1 MEIFSLL
8 GKIAVSND
16 EANENIEETTSKAST
31 MGEKLQ
37 NGLEKV
43 GKACVVAATAA
54 ATAVVALSK
63 SSIEAYA
70 DYEQLTGGVETL
82 FKNSASTIQDYAD
95 RAYQTAGLSA
105 NEYMETVTSFSAS
118 LLQSLGGD
126 TAAAAEYADMAITDM
141 ADNANKM
148 GSSMESIQNAYQGF
162 AKQNYTM
169 LDNLKLGY
177 GGTQAEMERLIKD
190 AAALDDSF
198 KLCYDTNGELVYSYS
213 DIVDA
218 IHIVQTE
225 MGITGTTAAEASETI
240 SGSIASMKGAWKN
253 LLTALAAE
261 DWDVGVYVSNLVDSV
276 LTVAKNLMPRI
287 QTLLPNISAGVS
299 QLFTSLMPYI
309 TPMIETLLPG
319 VIEGAIALLT
329 ALVVELPGILAIL
342 IEQIPSIL
350 LQIGTALTAAFP
362 VLLET
367 VKGLFGQIWDY
378 IAVELL
384 GTEADFETSFGVIQ
398 ELFNGLW
405 TVLQSLWDEIG
416 QPIWEAI
423 QECVGIVRE
432 VFSSRMSE
440 IQEFV
445 STCFSDIQ
453 AFWTNNLQ
461 PCFQAIGEFIE
472 NVLAPTFES
481 VFNGIIG
488 PVIDTVFNFIK
499 DIWENTLKPVFTG
512 ITDFLTGIFTGN
524 WQQVWDGIL
533 SILTGIWNG
542 IVTAISTAITLVWGN
557 IVTVFTIVSEFISM
571 IWTTIRD
578 WLAEKISEIQENLA
592 AKFEEIRA
600 NIEEK
605 ITAAKDKIVEIWT
618 NIKEFVAETISNV
631 KENLATKFEEIRANI
646 EEKLTAAKD
655 KITEIWT
662 NIKEFVAETISNVKE
677 NLAEKFEQI
686 RSNISEK
693 LTAAK
698 ETVMSIWSNIRDGV
712 ANRIATMKEN
722 VTSKFDSIKSNITD
736 KLTAAKE
743 TVTGI
748 FDDIKS
754 NISEKITAAKDKVNE
769 VVEKIKS
776 IFNFKW
782 SFPSLKLPH
791 VSVSGSF
798 SLNPISYPKF
808 SLSWY
813 KKAMDNPMILDDPT
827 IFGMSKD
834 GQLLGGGEAGDE
846 VVAGAN
852 TLMDMISAAVEQKT
866 SEQTERLIAVM
877 TAVLEAIESGNREMI
892 QAMLAGHEIVW
903 REREVARLVRTYA

>member
-16 EANENIEETTSKAST
+16 EANKNLEETTGNANSAQSKITEAFKKIGT
-31 MGEKLQ
+31 AVATYFAFDKITDF
-37 NGLEKV
+37 
-43 GKACVVAATAA
+43 GKACLEAA
-54 ATAVVALSK
+54 ANA
-63 SSIEAYA
+63 
-70 DYEQLTGGVETL
+70 Q
-82 FKNSASTIQDYAD
+82 ASESQFSQVFGDLEGNA
-95 RAYQTAGLSA
+95 
-105 NEYMETVTSFSAS
+105 SAS
-118 LLQSLGGD
+118 LS
-126 TAAAAEYADMAITDM
+126 AIAD
-141 ADNANKM
+141 
-148 GSSMESIQNAYQGF
+148 
-162 AKQNYTM
+162 
-169 LDNLKLGY
+169 
-177 GGTQAEMERLIKD
+177 
-190 AAALDDSF
+190 
-198 KLCYDTNGELVYSYS
+198 
-213 DIVDA
+213 
-218 IHIVQTE
+218 
-225 MGITGTTAAEASETI
+225 
-240 SGSIASMKGAWKN
+240 
-253 LLTALAAE
+253 
-261 DWDVGVYVSNLVDSV
+261 
-276 LTVAKNLMPRI
+276 
-287 QTLLPNISAGVS
+287 SAGVS
-299 QLFTSLMPYI
+299 ENRMKGSFTKIAAFAKTTGMDTENSLELTERAMVAVADSAAFYDRTLEETTESLQSFLKGNYENDAALGLSCTETTRNAAANKLYGKSFNELSEAQKQLTLLKMVEDANELSGALGQAARESDTWTNQTGNLTQAWTDFKAIIGDMFLEKAVGVVGWLAEKVENLGTVAQTVAEIWNEILGEAISGAGEAFSNLREACSPILEVFAQLFEST
-309 TPMIETLLPG
+309 TG
-319 VIEGAIALLT
+319 VSSGFDIFRIVCSWVEIALST
-329 ALVVELPGILAIL
+329 VTEKIQGVVFW
-342 IEQIPSIL
+342 IEDNSTKITDI
-350 LQIGTALTAAFP
+350 IT
-362 VLLET
+362 
-367 VKGLFGQIWDY
+367 
-378 IAVELL
+378 
-384 GTEADFETSFGVIQ
+384 
-398 ELFNGLW
+398 GLW
-405 TVLQSLWDEIG
+405 EGVQLIWATIG
-416 QPIWEAI
+416 QPIWDMI
-423 QECVGIVRE
+423 QECVGIVRD

-453 AFWTNNLQ
+453 EFWTNNLQ

-472 NVLAPTFES
+472 NVLAPIFES
-481 VFNGIIG
+481 VFNERIG

-542 IVTAISTAITLVWGN
+542 IVTAISTAITLAWET
-557 IVTVFTIVSEFISM
+557 IVTVFTAVYEFVSA
-571 IWTTIRD
+571 IWTSIRD
-578 WLAEKISEIQENLA
+578 WIATKFEEIKANIAEKISEVKENLA
-592 AKFEEIRA
+592 AKFE
-600 NIEEK
+600 
-605 ITAAKDKIVEIWT
+605 
-618 NIKEFVAETISNV
+618 
-631 KENLATKFEEIRANI
+631 
-646 EEKLTAAKD
+646 
-655 KITEIWT
+655 
-662 NIKEFVAETISNVKE
+662 
-677 NLAEKFEQI
+677 QI
-686 RSNISEK
+686 RTNISEK
-693 LTAAK
+693 LTSAK

-712 ANRIATMKEN
+712 AERISAVKEN
-722 VTSKFDSIKSNITD
+722 IAEKFDTIKSNITD

-877 TAVLEAIESGNREMI
+877 TAVLEAIQIGNRDML
-892 QAMLAGHEIVW
+892 QALLAGQDIVW
-903 REREVARLVRTYA
+903 NNREVARLVRTYA